1 MMHLITG
8 VPGSGKTLFAVTLI
22 QRWIKEGRTVYA
34 DIEGLNIPGVLPSPK
49 DWRETPEGSVVVYD
63 EAQRAFPPE
72 GNAGRSS
79 REDIAAMETHR
90 HTGHDLL
97 FITQHPKLIH
107 SHVRRLI
114 GKHWHLHRMYG
125 TQNAKVFQA
134 DQAIN
139 TDSKTALNAA
149 DQFLFTYPKDVFSLY
164 KSATIHT
171 HKPYMP
177 KFLKRT
183 ILGMLAL
190 AGVIAALWI
199 PSSSFFK
206 GDIGIQSL
214 NSSAEKPSLLASA
227 QPSVAASSSAAAPTS
242 DSPASPPRVSGCIS
256 SKSRCICYAP
266 DGNPIP
272 MDVAA
277 CRALAA
283 EPLAYNIFPSGASSS
298 GATPAPAQAGAS
310 ATAAPVPGI
319 ALPNA
324 APASGLSDPSFTDV
338 FGPPPSSHWVD
349 DSYQQLAF
357 PANAPAG
364 YKF

>member
-1 MMHLITG
+1 MMYLITG

-22 QRWIKEGRTVYA
+22 QQWIRDGRTVYA
-34 DIEGLNIPGVLPSPK
+34 NIEGLNIPGVFPSPK

-63 EAQRAFPPE
+63 EAQRAYPPE

-114 GKHWHLHRMYG
+114 GKHFHLHRMYG

-149 DQFLFTYPKDVFSLY
+149 DQFLFTYPKNIFSLY

-171 HKPYMP
+171 HRPYLP

-183 ILGMLAL
+183 IIGMLVL
-190 AGVIAALWI
+190 VGVIAALWV
-199 PSSSFFK
+199 PSSSFFR
-206 GDIGIQSL
+206 GDIGIQSGHA
-214 NSSAEKPSLLASA
+214 STEKPSLFASS
-227 QPSVAASSSAAAPTS
+227 QPSVSAPASSAVLTS
-242 DSPASPPRVSGCIS
+242 DPSKSAPRVSGCIS
-256 SKSRCICYAP
+256 SKSRCICYSP
-266 DGNPIP
+266 DGNSIPI
-272 MDVAA
+272 DEQA
-277 CRALAA
+277 CRAVASEL
-283 EPLAYNIFPSGASSS
+283 LVYNIFPSGASSS
-298 GATPAPAQAGAS
+298 RAIPAPAQAGAL
-310 ATAAPVPGI
+310 ATAAPVPVI
-319 ALPNA
+319 ASANA
-324 APASGLSDPSFTDV
+324 APAAVLSDPSFIDV
-338 FGPPPSSHWVD
+338 FGAPPSSHGAD
-349 DSYQQLAF
+349 DYQQIAF
-357 PANAPAG
+357 PENAPAG
-364 YKF
+364 YTF